1 MKKILLALLALSL
14 GIVFEV
20 DLRAEKKSYLPILE
34 IGKEWTYDV
43 HVFDQIH
50 EPGKPFRKKAL
61 EKIEE
66 DGHEVY
72 LLYHTSADKD
82 YVDSAYFTKYYE
94 EDGALWW
101 YSHEIGGYEILI
113 DFNLEVGD
121 EVGFEEV
128 AWKGSV
134 MVEGV
139 ERLVIAL
146 RSRGSIS
153 GDYYYWC
160 EGIGAIDDVYLSP
173 MVKHAGE
180 SVRMTECRMGDTC
193 LFDESRMD
201 TYMSEVNQLVSEQT
215 DDATYDILGRRI
227 NKPAP
232 GQLYIRNGKKYI
244 GK

>member
-34 IGKEWTYDV
+34 IGKEWTYINYAV
-43 HVFDQIH
+43 SGELH
-50 EPGKPFRKKAL
+50 EPAKPFRKKAL

-72 LLYHTSADKD
+72 LLYHASSDRD
-82 YVDSAYFTKYYE
+82 YDNSKHFTKYYE

-101 YSHEIGGYEILI
+101 YSHEVGGYEILI

-121 EVGFEEV
+121 EIDSEEV
-128 AWKGSV
+128 VWKGYV

-146 RSRGSIS
+146 RSRGS

-173 MVKHAGE
+173 VVMHLGE
-180 SVRMTECRMGDTC
+180 RTRMTECRMGDTC
-193 LFDESRMD
+193 LFDGNRMD
-201 TYMSEVNQLVSEQT
+201 TYMSEVKQLVSEQT
-215 DDATYDILGRRI
+215 EDAAYDILGRRI
-227 NKPAP
+227 TKPAP